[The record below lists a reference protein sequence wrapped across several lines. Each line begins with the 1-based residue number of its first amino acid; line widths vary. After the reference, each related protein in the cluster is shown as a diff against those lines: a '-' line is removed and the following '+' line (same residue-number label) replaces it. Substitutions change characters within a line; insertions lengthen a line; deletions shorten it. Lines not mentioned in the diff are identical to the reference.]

1 MSARKAPDLTNYF
14 SAAKQSQQI
23 SEAEQEIQRLRAEIE
38 ELRSQGS
45 TELEEQLQALRS
57 QLQSQSGVLSIF
69 LEQIQRNPEQPRQ
82 TFLPESLESM
92 SRSLQSDGQLEP
104 IILVQR
110 ESLVLFDGE
119 RRWRSAKAL
128 GWQSLQAVII
138 PEPAAL
144 HRKALLTSLHRE
156 DLNPLD
162 KAEAIVREL
171 TTNTGLESQDIPRI
185 LSTTVRRLNAQKRMN
200 QVAELMTATPEEQQQ
215 GLASMGLDDRE
226 QAVLG
231 LLLDLQLNPA
241 SIDANI
247 FPMLSLA
254 PDLKAAIRESGLFGV
269 HAMVLQKLS
278 AKNLGK
284 KEEEA
289 QQIRV
294 NTTQKVIAE
303 KLSATQTRKLV
314 GEVIA
319 NHALP
324 DRSPPKRVK
333 PLSIATESLQKLSGE
348 MLASAELSQLMELQE
363 VLRQRLTEVEGVL
376 LQNGMNGPS
385 LSQNQAGDMS

>member
-14 SAAKQSQQI
+14 SAAKQSQHL
-23 SEAEQEIQRLRAEIE
+23 SVAEEEIQRLRAEIE

-45 TELEEQLQALRS
+45 TELSEQLQTLRS
-57 QLQSQSGVLSIF
+57 QLLLSQAGVLSIP
-69 LEQIQRNPEQPRQ
+69 LEQIEPNPEQPRQ
-82 TFLPESLESM
+82 TFLTESLESM
-92 SRSLQSDGQLEP
+92 SRSLNSDGQLEP
-104 IILVQR
+104 IILIQR
-110 ESLVLFDGE
+110 ANLVLFDGE

-138 PEPAAL
+138 PEPTAL

-171 TTNTGLESQDIPRI
+171 ATNTELESQDIPRI
-185 LSTTVRRLNAQKRMN
+185 LSTVVRRLNTQKHIH
-200 QVAELMTATPEEQQQ
+200 QVVELMTATPQEQQQ
-215 GLASMGLDDRE
+215 RLGALGLDNRK

-254 PDLKAAIRESGLFGV
+254 TDLKAAIRESGLFGV
-269 HAMVLQKLS
+269 HAMALQKLS

-284 KEEEA
+284 TEEKA
-289 QQIRV
+289 QSIRV
-294 NTTQKVIAE
+294 STTQKVIAE
-303 KLSATQTRKLV
+303 KLSGSQTRKLV
-314 GEVIA
+314 GEIISS
-319 NHALP
+319 HALP
-324 DRSPPKRVK
+324 QPTSPKKVK
-333 PLSIATESLQKLSGE
+333 QVSIATGSLQKLSGE
-348 MLASAELSQLMELQE
+348 ILARAEPSQLVELRE
-363 VLRQRLTEVEGVL
+363 VLHQKLAEIEEVL
-376 LQNGMNGPS
+376 KPTK
-385 LSQNQAGDMS
+385 